1 MKIEPIQSTE
11 RFSLKK
17 MVIQEIKNYIIEN
30 ELSSG
35 DKLPAERRLTEMFQV
50 SRSVVREAL
59 SYLENTGVIT
69 TTQGKGAY
77 LNESNMDTLL
87 DSFFFLWQI
96 NGGKIEDMMSLRI
109 MFESSAIEE
118 IVKQVDMEEME
129 TIQTLLIES
138 KTAHTMEEYR
148 KFDMLFHKQLLKATK
163 NPLFIQMTNMIN
175 SYFFE
180 TEYIQLSPEEYQQVI
195 REHQSIIEAI
205 QNKDPELAKK
215 LLNNHIKRAKL

>member
-1 MKIEPIQSTE
+1 MEPIQSME
-11 RFSLKK
+11 RTSLKK
-17 MVIQEIKNYIIEN
+17 TVIQEIKNYIIEN

-35 DKLPAERRLTEMFQV
+35 NKLPTERRLAEMFQV

-77 LNESNMDTLL
+77 LNESNIDTLL
-87 DSFFFLWQI
+87 NSFFFLWQI
-96 NGGKIEDMMSLRI
+96 NGGNIEDIMSLRI
-109 MFESSAIEE
+109 MFESSAVEE
-118 IVKQVDMEEME
+118 IVKQENREEME
-129 TIQTLLIES
+129 TIQALLIKS
-138 KTAHTMEEYR
+138 KDADTMEEYR
-148 KFDMLFHKQLLKATK
+148 NFDMLFHKQLLKATR

-180 TEYIQLSPEEYQQVI
+180 TEYIQLSLEEYQQVI

-205 QNKDPELAKK
+205 KNKNAELAKS

>member
-1 MKIEPIQSTE
+1 ME
-11 RFSLKK
+11 RTSLKK
-17 MVIQEIKNYIIEN
+17 TVIQEIKNYIIEN

-35 DKLPAERRLTEMFQV
+35 NKLPTERRLAEMFQV

-77 LNESNMDTLL
+77 LNESNIDTLL
-87 DSFFFLWQI
+87 NSFFFLWQI
-96 NGGKIEDMMSLRI
+96 NGGNIEDIMSLRI
-109 MFESSAIEE
+109 MFESSAVEE
-118 IVKQVDMEEME
+118 IVKQENREEME
-129 TIQTLLIES
+129 TIQALLIKS
-138 KTAHTMEEYR
+138 KDADTMEEYR
-148 KFDMLFHKQLLKATK
+148 NFDMLFHKQLLKATR

-180 TEYIQLSPEEYQQVI
+180 TEYIQLSLEEYQQVI

-205 QNKDPELAKK
+205 KNKNAELAKS